1 MLVVLQLFAL
11 FMLVALGFYVFVAD
25 PRRRANQTFAAFIA
39 FLAIWTTKD
48 LIFWNFYPR
57 DTAAGWWASASF
69 ITALL
74 MQYSMVVF
82 AWVFPENAR
91 TPRRR
96 AAILFAPAMV
106 LIPAAL
112 FGFLWRRVGFAGGQ
126 FVIELSPLA
135 YAFVIYV
142 YFVFCYGAFVLY
154 RKYEIY
160 KGTQK

>member
-1 MLVVLQLFAL
+1 MLVVLHLFAL
-11 FMLVALGFYVFVAD
+11 FLLVALGFYVFVAD

-96 AAILFAPAMV
+96 AAILFATGLV

-112 FGFLWRRVGFAGGQ
+112 FGLLWHQAGFENNRI
-126 FVIELSPLA
+126 VIDLTPLPYRLVVCIEA
-135 YAFVIYV
+135 
-142 YFVFCYGAFVLY
+142 VFFYGALCLFSQFRHYIV
-154 RKYEIY
+154 R
-160 KGTQK
+160 